1 MSELLI
7 LILGLIIGSLISFVM
22 LSYALDKVH
31 SKLNRLEKIA
41 LKNSQKLDTI
51 PVATTIYEKRLK

>member
-7 LILGLIIGSLISFVM
+7 LIVGLITGSLISFVM

-41 LKNSQKLDTI
+41 LKNSQKLDTVS
-51 PVATTIYEKRLK
+51 VAKVYYEKRHM

>member
-7 LILGLIIGSLISFVM
+7 LILGLIIGSLISFIM
-22 LSYALDKVH
+22 LSYALEKVH

-51 PVATTIYEKRLK
+51 SVATTIYEKRLK

>member
-7 LILGLIIGSLISFVM
+7 LIVGLITGALISFVM

-51 PVATTIYEKRLK
+51 SAPKAYYEKRHM